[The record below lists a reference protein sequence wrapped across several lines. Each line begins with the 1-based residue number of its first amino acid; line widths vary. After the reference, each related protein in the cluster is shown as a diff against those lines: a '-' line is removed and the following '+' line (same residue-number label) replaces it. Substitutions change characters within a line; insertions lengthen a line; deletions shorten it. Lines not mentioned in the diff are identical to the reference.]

1 MKMEKKKLAA
11 AMAAV
16 YACIKTAEEASAC
29 AVAEETGPVRE
40 SSAAACQVIQQ
51 SNLWGVSGRQA
62 HMQAN
67 SMMQLRMFK

>member
-1 MKMEKKKLAA
+1 MDKKKLSA

-16 YACIKTAEEASAC
+16 FTYIKTAEEAS
-29 AVAEETGPVRE
+29 VIPGVVE
-40 SSAAACQVIQQ
+40 SVQELTVQSPQVQ
-51 SNLWGVSGRQA
+51 SNIWGISGRQI

>member
-1 MKMEKKKLAA
+1 MDKKKLSA

-16 YACIKTAEEASAC
+16 FTYIKTSEEAAVIPG
-29 AVAEETGPVRE
+29 VAEVVEELAVQPV
-40 SSAAACQVIQQ
+40 QVQ
-51 SNLWGVSGRQA
+51 SNIWGISGRQT

>member
-1 MKMEKKKLAA
+1 MDKKKLSA

-16 YACIKTAEEASAC
+16 FAYIKTSEEASVMSG
-29 AVAEETGPVRE
+29 VAEPVAE
-40 SSAAACQVIQQ
+40 PAVQPLLVQNNI
-51 SNLWGVSGRQA
+51 WGISGRQT